1 MIDTVAAWCFV
12 VFAVGLNGWLAV
24 VKMVIGAA
32 GCHRCLRVGFV
43 VAVVD
48 ALE

>member
-24 VKMVIGAA
+24 VEMVIKAA
-32 GCHRCLRVGFV
+32 GCHRYLHVGF